1 MADASARD
9 IQRRLECWMNWI
21 SGPLVLITLVIVVV
35 LLAAA
40 GLVLV
45 RRKVSRDLLS
55 RHADVAG
62 YVYAVVG
69 VLYGVILA
77 QVVVA
82 AWEKYQD
89 AENVAA
95 VEASALLNLDR
106 LARTWPA
113 EQREGVRTALIDYA
127 TNVVEVEW
135 PAMRAGDFSFMTQP
149 GLTSQL
155 WSAYDEIAE
164 SESGTTANYSASLDQ
179 LDALGNARRGRF
191 LLGEI
196 SLPQTMTLT
205 LVLGAIITVGFSYL
219 FAVENGWIH
228 FLMTASL
235 AILTALLLS
244 LTYQLQTPYEGIDAI
259 EPTAMQLVLD
269 DLKAGGR

>member
-1 MADASARD
+1 MD
-9 IQRRLECWMNWI
+9 WI
-21 SGPLVLITLVIVVV
+21 SGPLVLIILVMAVV
-35 LLAAA
+35 LLSAA

-45 RRKVSRDLLS
+45 RRKVPRELLS

-95 VEASALLNLDR
+95 VEASSLLNLDR

-127 TNVVEVEW
+127 NNVIEIEW
-135 PAMRAGDFSFMTQP
+135 PAMRSGDFSVMTQP
-149 GLTSQL
+149 GLMTHL
-155 WSAYDEIAE
+155 WSAYDEIAR
-164 SESGTTANYSASLDQ
+164 SDSGSTANFAASLDQ

-191 LLGEI
+191 LLGDI
-196 SLPQTMTLT
+196 SLPLTMTLT

-228 FLMTASL
+228 LLMTVCL

-244 LTYQLQTPYEGIDAI
+244 LTYQLQTPYDGIDAI
-259 EPTAMQLVLD
+259 EPTAMRLVLD
-269 DLKAGGR
+269 DLKAGDR